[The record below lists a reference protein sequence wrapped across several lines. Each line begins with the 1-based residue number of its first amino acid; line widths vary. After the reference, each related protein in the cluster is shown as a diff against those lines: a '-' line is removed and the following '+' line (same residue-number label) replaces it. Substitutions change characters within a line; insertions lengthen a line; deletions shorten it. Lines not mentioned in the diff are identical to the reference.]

1 MQTSPSTMNVAVRRV
16 QHSERFG
23 HRALSQI
30 VSRPSS
36 LTSPCVKYVPPAAG
50 IGRFLHQLWTQGAL
64 VGPSAAGAYDV
75 VCDDTNNTPTTQAM
89 GQLIAHLALAPSTP
103 FEFVLLRLGLSD
115 DSLDVQE
122 KGVIA
127 AGSG

>member
-1 MQTSPSTMNVAVRRV
+1 LRWVVFEPNTPHTRSTV
-16 QHSERFG
+16 
-23 HRALSQI
+23 
-30 VSRPSS
+30 
-36 LTSPCVKYVPPAAG
+36 TAG

-64 VGPSAAGAYDV
+64 VGPSAAAAYAV

-122 KGVIA
+122 RGVIA